1 MRLLEVRQ
9 SRHVNDVHLFQ
20 VGIVL
25 RLAAVIL
32 LPHLGVHGVGLDR
45 IEQAQ
50 IVIALV
56 EVGLQLDDLL
66 ERIDRLVVVL
76 QFVEDT
82 AAAEP
87 EIDVVGIAFERLVD
101 HAHQVGGITHA
112 LLRGIEL
119 HQAVENLLVLR
130 ELLDTCQQCVLRLD
144 EEGRILVFLAVI
156 AVEQIVVDIAR
167 LVGITGGQRV
177 VERLCTARER
187 FGMVRSV
194 DGQQIAGIVEERRIG
209 LAESGALLRLVGGQ
223 IGLGARK
230 VFARFDRDIAQN
242 RGVIGDLLQT
252 VLDLR
257 RLLGIQL
264 VGLVI
269 GFDRRIEGAFLDLL
283 QLLPCHDLPVALVG
297 DEIGIV
303 PCNGFRT
310 VERHLL
316 GARGIAHRKFQQRRL
331 HRSEQVGRRFRCG
344 VVIDSAAIDPRG
356 GLGVLLGIRDV
367 GIALLEFGQRRLLI
381 HFLRFGSRNG
391 QQRSG
396 CGHQNES
403 FHTRF
408 N

>member
-1 MRLLEVRQ
+1 MQRAESYAALAPLLSAQ
-9 SRHVNDVHLFQ
+9 
-20 VGIVL
+20 L
-25 RLAAVIL
+25 RRGVVTNCFLSAEDYQRELPRGLYYEEREGCL
-32 LPHLGVHGVGLDR
+32 L
-45 IEQAQ
+45 
-50 IVIALV
+50 
-56 EVGLQLDDLL
+56 
-66 ERIDRLVVVL
+66 
-76 QFVEDT
+76 
-82 AAAEP
+82 
-87 EIDVVGIAFERLVD
+87 
-101 HAHQVGGITHA
+101 
-112 LLRGIEL
+112 LLRQRPGHLILNFYLQPGGTFFLPDVKKPVVNEL
-119 HQAVENLLVLR
+119 S
-130 ELLDTCQQCVLRLD
+130 CQ
-144 EEGRILVFLAVI
+144 
-156 AVEQIVVDIAR
+156 
-167 LVGITGGQRV
+167 
-177 VERLCTARER
+177 
-187 FGMVRSV
+187 
-194 DGQQIAGIVEERRIG
+194 
-209 LAESGALLRLVGGQ
+209 
-223 IGLGARK
+223 

-269 GFDRRIEGAFLDLL
+269 GFDRRIECAFLDLL

-344 VVIDSAAIDPRG
+344 VVIDPAAIDPRG